1 MVPGGRAA
9 GVGGVSYPPERDRR
23 NDRLNDDVNSIV
35 TGFSSRVT
43 GVIAVGLVA
52 VTVLFGIISWV
63 LGW

>member
-1 MVPGGRAA
+1 M
-9 GVGGVSYPPERDRR
+9 SNPPERDRR
-23 NDRLNDDVNSIV
+23 TDRLNDDVNSIV

-52 VTVLFGIISWV
+52 VAVLFGIISWV

>member
-9 GVGGVSYPPERDRR
+9 GVGGVSNPPERDRR
-23 NDRLNDDVNSIV
+23 TDRLNDDVNSIV

-52 VTVLFGIISWV
+52 VAVLFGIISWV